1 MSRRIPFALLLAAAT
16 LLVVGGAFGARKKAE
31 RKVAFDGVLVRDQDS
46 ATMEKGLLRTEPR
59 VLRGFRSREALWVLV
74 APSRAAWERDVAP
87 GLAEALDKP
96 PADFKTFASF
106 LPASIGRAGPHVA
119 GGLLH
124 VELPGGRGRG
134 LVAFH
139 LPPLIN
145 EGREGTGLLNSGTP
159 NLGQW
164 ISGVDV
170 STASDSAEHPVTSFY
185 MPGWP
190 GPLGR
195 SGPPTVPMRPLPKGG
210 SGSFVLFGGQV
221 AEGDQGGELRES
233 LWDYATEDEL
243 PLGPMETFPRR
254 LDSLGQMLRSVRLE
268 GEALD
273 TAEGAYA
280 TLSQAPGNWTW
291 QSRAVRHP
299 TRYLSLAAPVTVA
312 MPGQSGGD
320 VHSAVVGIVAFYS
333 PLVMNIEEAPL
344 WLGVDA
350 ERFASAVHRG
360 EIPFLR
366 DGEDVLFYR
375 GHLARWMRREVR
387 ETSGKGE
394 TPEAAAELARSWGE
408 RYRLRGL
415 ERASRGL
422 LPQRFAPI
430 PEKERAELVDE
441 RLVAR
446 GLVDKDD
453 LAAWLRHFEP
463 KLKPGDLDPSWTL
476 SFSVTAAELPVEFSL
491 EAPWQPEP
499 ERTASTAGSAAV
511 ADQWGARGSGGGGG
525 AAATADLSSGGGG
538 GATGAAWS
546 GDLSLQLLDLYS
558 ADTVCRMGSE
568 ATVAVE
574 FDLGGVPEGS
584 AAKLRVEWDLLRDG
598 RSVQRDAWNLER
610 GSGSH
615 EVEFAV
621 PCPDEEG
628 VAELYL
634 ALLAPGHDD
643 LLTDSEMPLDVKP
656 PGGRSWSP
664 LRMPEPKAC
673 QAAVGGEGASDEDG
687 FSMGGSV
694 GLSGDQ
700 VSSAVRGFQ
709 RQTLRCRDGRVAS
722 GTVILDVT
730 VGCDGRVSAVE
741 VLSDE
746 TGSDGFADCVARVFA
761 YAPFPAHD
769 MPDGANFGLPLRYE

>member
-1 MSRRIPFALLLAAAT
+1 MIRRFPVALLLVSA
-16 LLVVGGAFGARKKAE
+16 VVLTVGVASAARKKAE
-31 RKVAFDGVLVRDQDS
+31 RELTFDGVLIRDQDPT
-46 ATMEKGLLRTEPR
+46 TMEKGLLRTEPR

-96 PADFKTFASF
+96 PVDFKTFASF
-106 LPASIGRAGPHVA
+106 LPASIGRAGPHMA
-119 GGLLH
+119 GALLH
-124 VELPGGRGRG
+124 VELPAERGRG
-134 LVAFH
+134 LIAFH

-145 EGREGTGLLNSGTP
+145 EGREGTGLLNSPAP

-164 ISGVDV
+164 ISGADV
-170 STASDSAEHPVTSFY
+170 SSASESASSTVTSLY

-195 SGPPTVPMRPLPKGG
+195 SGPPTVPMRPLPEGG
-210 SGSFVLFGGQV
+210 AGSFVLFGGQV
-221 AEGDQGGELRES
+221 ADGDQGGGLRES

-243 PLGPMETFPRR
+243 PLSPMETFPRR
-254 LDSLGQMLRSVRLE
+254 LDSLGQMLRSVRLD
-268 GEALD
+268 GRALD

-280 TLSQAPGNWTW
+280 TLSQAPGHWTW
-291 QSRAVRHP
+291 SERPVRHP

-312 MPGQSGGD
+312 IPGQEHGD

-333 PLVMNIEEAPL
+333 PLVMDIEEAPL
-344 WLGVDA
+344 WLGVDP
-350 ERFASAVHRG
+350 EEFAAAVHRG

-375 GHLARWMRREVR
+375 GHLARWMRKEAR
-387 ETSGKGE
+387 ETSGKGDA
-394 TPEAAAELARSWGE
+394 PDAAAELARSWGD
-408 RYRLRGL
+408 RYKLRGL
-415 ERASRGL
+415 DRASRGP
-422 LPQRFAPI
+422 LPQRFTPI

-441 RLVAR
+441 RLAAR
-446 GLVDKDD
+446 GLVHKDD

-463 KLKPGDLDPSWTL
+463 KLKPGDLDPSWAL
-476 SFSVTAAELPVEFSL
+476 SFSVTAAELPVRFSL
-491 EAPWQPEP
+491 EASWQPEP
-499 ERTASTAGSAAV
+499 ERVATAGGSAAV

-538 GATGAAWS
+538 GPTTTAWS

-621 PCPDEEG
+621 PCPEQEG
-628 VAELYL
+628 MAELYL

-643 LLTDSEMPLDVKP
+643 LITDSEMPLDVKP
-656 PGGRSWSP
+656 PGGRSWP
-664 LRMPEPKAC
+664 ALRMPEPKSC
-673 QAAVGGEGASDEDG
+673 LAAIGGEGASDEDG

-694 GLSGDQ
+694 GLSADQ

-746 TGSDGFADCVARVFA
+746 TGSDGFADCVARVFG
-761 YAPFPAHD
+761 YAPFPVHD